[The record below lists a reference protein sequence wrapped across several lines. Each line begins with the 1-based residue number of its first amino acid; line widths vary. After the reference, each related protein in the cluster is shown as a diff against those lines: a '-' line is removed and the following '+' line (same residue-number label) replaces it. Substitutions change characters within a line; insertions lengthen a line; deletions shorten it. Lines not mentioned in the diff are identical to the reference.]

1 MPSSLRLRL
10 EHARRPFRQAS
21 RTARVLVTVGLLLT
35 LLWGLVAF
43 VGPNFYE
50 YGGEQY
56 RVEQAD
62 GSFEQL
68 PRLAPPSA
76 EHPLG
81 TTRDRYDVLARII
94 DGGRLALA
102 VVLFSTLIAMT
113 IGVPLGLLS
122 GYRGGKLDRVLVT
135 VMDAVYVFPP
145 LLMAIIVAFL
155 LRAYFAP
162 GVPSVAAAVGLT
174 YIPQYFRVVRNH
186 TLSVKQ
192 EPYVEAARSMGAKE
206 RTIISRYVLFNVI
219 QSVPVIFTLNA
230 ADAVLTLAALGFL
243 GYGVQ
248 APTPEWGYDISQAVQ
263 DITSGVWWTALYPGF
278 AIMSLVT
285 ALTLVGEGLNDVI
298 NPLLRARGAA
308 GAKLEDA
315 PAVPGGAP
323 TPGAVAEE
331 VPTADP
337 TADRPQD
344 HWDEGSLDGRGGPP
358 AGESRP

>member
-1 MPSSLRLRL
+1 MPSQLRLRL
-10 EHARRPFRQAS
+10 QHAARPFRSAS
-21 RTARVLVTVGLLLT
+21 RTARVLVTVGLVIT
-35 LLWGLVAF
+35 LVFGVAAF
-43 VGPNFYE
+43 VAPSFYR
-50 YGGEQY
+50 YDGEQY
-56 RVEQAD
+56 RIEQPD

-102 VVLFSTLIAMT
+102 VVLFSTLLAML

-145 LLMAIIVAFL
+145 LLLAIIVAFL
-155 LRAYFAP
+155 LQAYFAP
-162 GVPSVAAAVGLT
+162 GVPSAAAAVGVV
-174 YIPQYFRVVRNH
+174 YVPQYFRVVRNH

-192 EPYVEAARSMGAKE
+192 EPYVEAARSLGAKE
-206 RTIISRYVLFNVI
+206 STVISRYVLFNVI

-230 ADAVLTLAALGFL
+230 ADAVLTLASLGFL

-248 APTPEWGYDISQAVQ
+248 PPTPEWGYDISQAII
-263 DITSGVWWTALYPGF
+263 DITSGVWWTALWPGI
-278 AIMSLVT
+278 AIVTLVT

-308 GAKLEDA
+308 GAKLDA
-315 PAVPGGAP
+315 EPAGGSGPGHEQAVDP
-323 TPGAVAEE
+323 LTPGTDGGS
-331 VPTADP
+331 P
-337 TADRPQD
+337 
-344 HWDEGSLDGRGGPP
+344 EGP
-358 AGESRP
+358 AGGGFRT